1 MAKDLP
7 ACTGN
12 DRAVAGPSGL
22 YIIERQ
28 ITAKE
33 IKHIRI
39 NAALETFSTK
49 NIADPTPD
57 QLEYEE
63 RKISNIEAGELNYAR
78 EGARGNLAAHE
89 RNINRIEGPIE
100 TRNLSITA
108 SVSLDDY
115 LDKPE
120 LNNATAEELEEAGID
135 MVDVKIVDDDNYA
148 ADL

>member
-1 MAKDLP
+1 MVKDLP
-7 ACTGN
+7 AVTGN

-22 YIIERQ
+22 YIVERQ

-49 NIADPTPD
+49 NITNPTKD
-57 QLEYEE
+57 HLEYEE
-63 RKISNIEAGELNYAR
+63 RKICNFEAGELNYAR

-89 RNINRIEGPIE
+89 RNVNRIEGPIE

-115 LDKPE
+115 LDREE
-120 LNNATAEELEEAGID
+120 LNDATDMELAEAGIVID
-135 MVDVKIVDDDNYA
+135 AEVINDEDYTH
-148 ADL
+148 DL

>member
-1 MAKDLP
+1 MVKDLP
-7 ACTGN
+7 AVTGN

-22 YIIERQ
+22 YIVERQ
-28 ITAKE
+28 ITPRE
-33 IKHIRI
+33 IKNIRV

-49 NIADPTPD
+49 NIDNPTKD

-115 LDKPE
+115 LDREE
-120 LNNATAEELEEAGID
+120 LNDATDMELAEAGIVID
-135 MVDVKIVDDDNYA
+135 AEVTDVE
-148 ADL
+148 